1 MPGVARDYT
10 TQLIADVTTTTPDAT
25 LSYVENS
32 TTAAGHLVNG
42 TRALQQPLKIR
53 AATAANPN
61 PAYTALSETGASTN
75 LLTWTEPVTASR
87 VTLGFQQSIGASE
100 TLLRGTYGKTVT
112 FTLSSTTP

>member
-1 MPGVARDYT
+1 LDLEWNEHRLKKAVIRSKLGGNCRLETAMPER
-10 TQLIADVTTTTPDAT
+10 
-25 LSYVENS
+25 VEG
-32 TTAAGHLVNG
+32 AEAKLAG
-42 TRALQQPLKIR
+42 
-53 AATAANPN
+53 TAANPN